1 MTVPTDQHDPAHGR
15 RVRQAFDRGAARYD
29 TLVAINPG
37 YHRHL
42 RSAAVELV
50 RRIGRG
56 SRSPALLD
64 LACGSGASTQA
75 LLAAGPTHGRILGI
89 DMSPGML
96 EQARKHRWPPTVSFL
111 EAEVG
116 ELDVPGLGA
125 GSWDGALAAYLF
137 RNVQPGARDGAVG
150 EVFELLEPGGWLV
163 AQEYSVTDSRW
174 ARAVWDLVSW
184 SVIIPLGTLLDR
196 NPSLYRY
203 LWRSVH
209 AFDSPER
216 FMARLTA
223 AGFTDVATRTVPGW
237 QRGILHTFVAR
248 KPAHDAHP

>member
-1 MTVPTDQHDPAHGR
+1 MTELRYRHDSGHGSRLR
-15 RVRQAFDRGAARYD
+15 RAFDRGAARYD
-29 TLVAINPG
+29 TMVSINPG

-42 RSAAVELV
+42 RGAAEELM

-56 SRSPALLD
+56 GRSPALLD

-75 LLAAGPTHGRILGI
+75 LLAAAPGHGRVRGI

-96 EQARKHRWPPTVSFL
+96 EQAGKHHWPSTVSFV

-125 GSWDGALAAYLF
+125 GSWHGALAAYLF
-137 RNVQPGARDGAVG
+137 RNVRPEVRGTAVG

-163 AQEYSVTDSRW
+163 AQEYSVADSSW
-174 ARAVWDLVSW
+174 ARTVWNLVSW
-184 SVIIPLGTLLDR
+184 SVIIPLGLLLDR
-196 NPSLYRY
+196 NPGLYLY

-209 AFDSPER
+209 TFDSPAR
-216 FMARLTA
+216 FMERLTA
-223 AGFTDVATRTVPGW
+223 AGFTDVATRTAPGW

-248 KPAHDAHP
+248 KPAHDDHR